1 MAALV
6 MLTLNTACAAGR
18 LPLVA
23 ILATGGTIAGR
34 GDSVED
40 VMAYKAGVVGID
52 ELLGAV
58 PEAGNYAR
66 LVGEQYCSIDSKD
79 MTDAIW
85 LGLARRVEALLAS
98 PDTDAVVIT
107 HGTDTMEETAYFLS
121 LTVKSEKPVVLTGAM
136 RPATARSADGPMNLL
151 DAVRVA
157 ACGEA
162 AGKGT
167 LVVMDGW
174 IHAARDVTK
183 THTVGIGAFATPDL
197 GCLGHVSEE
206 GTSFY
211 RVPLRRH
218 TTRSE
223 FDVSGLAALPDVK
236 IIYGHA
242 GDDGTLVE
250 AAVRAGAKGI
260 VYAGTG
266 NGSIHREAEKALAAA
281 AARGVVVV
289 RSSRVGSGAVL
300 PAEPS
305 YEAAGFVEGD
315 TLNPQ
320 KARVLLQL
328 ALTRTKDAREVQRIF
343 REY

>member
-1 MAALV
+1 MAVLF
-6 MLTLNTACAAGR
+6 MLALNTACEAEH
-18 LPLVA
+18 LPRVV

-34 GDSVED
+34 GDSAED
-40 VMAYKAGVVGID
+40 VTNYRAGAVGID
-52 ELLGAV
+52 ELLAAI
-58 PEAGNYAR
+58 PEAGNYAH

-85 LGLARRVEALLAS
+85 LGLARRVEELLAS
-98 PDTDAVVIT
+98 PETDAVVIT

-121 LTVKSEKPVVLTGAM
+121 LTVRSEKPIVLTGAM
-136 RPATARSADGPMNLL
+136 RPATAMSADGPMNLL
-151 DAVRVA
+151 DAVCVA
-157 ACGEA
+157 ACGKA
-162 AGKGT
+162 VGMGV
-167 LVVMDGW
+167 LVVMDGA

-183 THTVGIGAFATPDL
+183 THTIGFGAFETPGL
-197 GCLGHVSEE
+197 GCLGHVSEKR
-206 GTSFY
+206 TDFY

-218 TTRSE
+218 TMHSE
-223 FDVSGLAALPDVK
+223 FDVSGLAALPYVK

-242 GDDGTLVE
+242 GDDGILVE
-250 AAVRAGAKGI
+250 AAVGAGAKGI

-266 NGSIHREAEKALAAA
+266 NGSVHREAEKALAEAS
-281 AARGVVVV
+281 ARGVVVV
-289 RSSRVGSGAVL
+289 RSSHVGGGAVL
-300 PAEPS
+300 SAEKS

-328 ALTRTKDAREVQRIF
+328 ALTRTNDAREVQRIF